1 MYRLRGGV
9 HLAKSRVGEGSLQ
22 MFRYRTMR
30 RVLAVTFAWFLGLLM
45 LGSATTADP
54 APFSAAAVEVE
65 KRLVAPAAGVMAP
78 GDIATFEITV
88 RNVGSA
94 DLTSLSLSDTYDNWS
109 LSFIDASEWPSHVT
123 RGATWD
129 TAVWADL
136 TAPPPAGF
144 GGPLR
149 PGEAYAVTLRLRA
162 LQPRTGATVAEAGL
176 NPFLME
182 MANVREQCTW
192 VHGHDRE
199 GALAK
204 AKDLTAAAI
213 AKARF
218 LVPLD
223 MIKVPVTKRA
233 MVIGGGV
240 AGISAALD
248 LADQGIET
256 LLVEKQ
262 PTIGGVMAQLNKT
275 FPTMDC
281 SI

>member
-1 MYRLRGGV
+1 VYICHCGSNIAGV
-9 HLAKSRVGEGSLQ
+9 I
-22 MFRYRTMR
+22 
-30 RVLAVTFAWFLGLLM
+30 
-45 LGSATTADP
+45 DP
-54 APFSAAAVEVE
+54 AEVAGYAATLPGVVRATNTLYACADSGQSLIKEDIRKHNLNRVVVSACSVRMHEPTFRAA
-65 KRLVAPAAGVMAP
+65 
-78 GDIATFEITV
+78 
-88 RNVGSA
+88 
-94 DLTSLSLSDTYDNWS
+94 
-109 LSFIDASEWPSHVT
+109 
-123 RGATWD
+123 
-129 TAVWADL
+129 
-136 TAPPPAGF
+136 
-144 GGPLR
+144 
-149 PGEAYAVTLRLRA
+149 
-162 LQPRTGATVAEAGL
+162 VAEAGL

-182 MANVREQCTW
+182 MANIREQDTW
-192 VHGHDRE
+192 AHGHDPV

-223 MIKVPVTKRA
+223 MITVPVTKRA

-240 AGISAALD
+240 AGISSALD

-256 LLVEKQ
+256 ILVDRE